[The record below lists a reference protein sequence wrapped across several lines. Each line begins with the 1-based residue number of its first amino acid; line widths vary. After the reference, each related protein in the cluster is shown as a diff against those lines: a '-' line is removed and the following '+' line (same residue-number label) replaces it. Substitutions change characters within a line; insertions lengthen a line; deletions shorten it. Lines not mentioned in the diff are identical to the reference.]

1 MNIVETLKDIIEYDD
16 SYGTMYLALV
26 KLVED
31 IEAGRYDMQ

>member
-1 MNIVETLKDIIEYDD
+1 MNILDTLKDIIEYDD

-31 IEAGRYDMQ
+31 IEAGKYEL